1 MYLLPLPPI
10 SHPLLLLL
18 LFQWT
23 TDQDLILA
31 VKEAGLGEV
40 TNIKFFENRANGQS
54 KG

>member
-1 MYLLPLPPI
+1 MMYPLLPT
-10 SHPLLLLL
+10 HPNLHLLLV
-18 LFQWT
+18 FQWT

-40 TNIKFFENRANGQS
+40 MNIKFFENRANGQS